1 MGLLEAHKANQ
12 SELYLS
18 DFACGKKKKKKAV
31 KYI

>member
-18 DFACGKKKKKKAV
+18 DFACGKIKKKAV